1 LLNHQAFRI
10 HRTNNYQDRKLTG
23 CATFMNVVICLF
35 GKNGFDRAALG
46 VAGAGRRLADEFGA
60 KLQAVIIGAA
70 DAAMIDAAKAVA
82 DGVVV
87 ADNPELSEYQT
98 ELYLSA
104 TAQICQG
111 LSPKAVLLSN
121 DTYSQ
126 EIAARL
132 AHRLSG
138 SAAGDVTA
146 ITLDDGNVRA
156 RRSVYGGK
164 AEAMIEL
171 KRSPA
176 VLWIRA
182 RAFDPAPARE
192 SVGEVTA
199 AAITLSESKTRIVE
213 RKSEA
218 ITEARLE
225 DAQIIISGGRGLG
238 GPEPFEDLKAL
249 AATVGAQVAASRA
262 ACDSGWCPP
271 TWQVGQTGKK
281 VAPQL
286 YLAIALHGASQHLA
300 GMSDSK
306 IVAAINIDKDAPIF
320 KHCKFGIVEDYRKV
334 VPLLK
339 EKLAAS
345 QG

>member
-1 LLNHQAFRI
+1 
-10 HRTNNYQDRKLTG
+10 
-23 CATFMNVVICLF
+23 MSVVICLF
-35 GKNGFDRAALG
+35 AKNGFDRAAQG
-46 VAGAGRRLADEFGA
+46 VAGAGHRLANELGV
-60 KLQAVIIGAA
+60 KLQAVLIGAA
-70 DAAMIDAAKAVA
+70 DAAMIDATKAVA
-82 DGVVV
+82 DGVTI
-87 ADNPELSEYQT
+87 ADQPELSEYQP

-104 TAQICQG
+104 VTQICQS
-111 LSPKAVLLSN
+111 LAPQAVLLSN

-126 EIAARL
+126 EMAARL
-132 AHRLSG
+132 AYRLGG

-146 ITLDDGNVRA
+146 IVVSDTSIRA
-156 RRSVYGGK
+156 HRSVYGGK
-164 AEAMIEL
+164 AEAVIEL

-182 RAFDPAPARE
+182 RAFDPASLRDSAAEVHRATLTLTEAR
-192 SVGEVTA
+192 TQ
-199 AAITLSESKTRIVE
+199 IVE

-218 ITEARLE
+218 MSEARLE

-238 GPEPFEDLKAL
+238 GPEPFEDLKAV
-249 AATVGAQVAASRA
+249 AALLGGQVAASRA

-306 IVAAINIDKDAPIF
+306 TIAAINTDKDAPIF

-334 VPLLK
+334 IPLLK
-339 EKLAAS
+339 EKLAAA
-345 QG
+345 QR

>member
-1 LLNHQAFRI
+1 
-10 HRTNNYQDRKLTG
+10 
-23 CATFMNVVICLF
+23 MSVVICLF
-35 GKNGFDRAALG
+35 GKNGFDRAAQG
-46 VAGAGRRLADEFGA
+46 VAGAGCRLADELGTT
-60 KLQAVIIGAA
+60 LQAVIIGAA
-70 DAAMIDAAKAVA
+70 DAAMVDAAKAVA
-82 DGVVV
+82 DGVII
-87 ADNPELSEYQT
+87 ADNAELSDYQT

-104 TAQICQG
+104 ATQICQE
-111 LSPKAVLLSN
+111 LAPKAVLLSN

-126 EIAARL
+126 EMAARL
-132 AHRLSG
+132 AYRLGG

-146 ITLDDGNVRA
+146 IALHDGNVRA

-164 AEAMIEL
+164 AEAVIEL

-192 SVGEVTA
+192 TVGEVSTA
-199 AAITLSESKTRIVE
+199 ALSLGEAKTRIVE

-225 DAQIIISGGRGLG
+225 DAQIIVSGGRGLG
-238 GPEPFEDLKAL
+238 GPEPFEELKAVAQML
-249 AATVGAQVAASRA
+249 GAQVAASRA

-286 YLAIALHGASQHLA
+286 YLAIAIHGASQHLA

-306 IVAAINIDKDAPIF
+306 VIAAINIDKDAPIF
-320 KHCKFGIVEDYRKV
+320 KHCQFGIVEDYRKV

-339 EKLAAS
+339 EKLAAAS
-345 QG
+345 